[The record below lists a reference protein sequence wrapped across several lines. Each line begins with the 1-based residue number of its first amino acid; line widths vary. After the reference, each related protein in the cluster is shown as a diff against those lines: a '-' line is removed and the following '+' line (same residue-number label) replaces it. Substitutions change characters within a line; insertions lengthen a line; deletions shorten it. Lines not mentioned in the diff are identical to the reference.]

1 MANYAGTSRGNLGQY
16 RQDISR
22 EEYLEVCRRGGR
34 ASQEKQKRKRK
45 MTELANVILDLA
57 LRDGDEIKLALEE
70 AGFTDEATIAAGV
83 LFAQA
88 AKAMRGDTEAA
99 RFIRDTSGQRPVE
112 GIALGNLED
121 RPFETIDLA
130 AMTDDEL
137 RALMAAKANQES
149 EEE

>member
-1 MANYAGTSRGNLGQY
+1 MANYAGTRRDNLGQV
-16 RQDISR
+16 SLPR
-22 EEYLEVCRRGGR
+22 EQYIENCRRGGH
-34 ASQEKQKRKRK
+34 ASAEKQKRKRK
-45 MTELANVILDLA
+45 MTELANIILDLA

-121 RPFETIDLA
+121 KPFETIDLA
-130 AMTDDEL
+130 AMTDEEL
-137 RALMAAKANQES
+137 RVLMAAKADQES
-149 EEE
+149 KEE